1 MIVFKRL
8 KLCKDDNI
16 LELFLQVCRGAYHLL
31 KSTELFHNG
40 IFGWENQFQSPKF
53 VTSD

>member
-1 MIVFKRL
+1 MIVFKHL
-8 KLCKDDNI
+8 ILYKDDNI
-16 LELFLQVCRGAYHLL
+16 LELFLQVCRDDYHLL
-31 KSTELFHNG
+31 KSTGFFHNG